1 VLGVVENMSGLQ
13 QRLPELR
20 FMYPVPSSTSP
31 ASLANGDTSGASSST
46 NGGLTNG
53 SSGAQQGPAGSQ
65 QQQQN
70 GQTGPPQ
77 SEPVDVTQ
85 QVLSLLASHFPHLDQ
100 LMVHAQV
107 FAPSRGGA
115 QRMCEDMGVT
125 LLGRVPMDP
134 ALTQAAES
142 GLPVFEFESHKTAAA
157 GGLSAQATSV
167 SQANGSSSSKVLP
180 PVCVPALQ
188 SIVAKVVNALEGAG
202 NGTSSSNGV
211 QGMEE

>member
-1 VLGVVENMSGLQ
+1 VGVVENMSGLQ

-20 FMYPVPSSTSP
+20 FMYPASSSTSQ
-31 ASLANGDTSGASSST
+31 ASHADGNSNGTGGSST
-46 NGGLTNG
+46 NGGLTDA
-53 SSGAQQGPAGSQ
+53 SSGAEQGAVGSQ

-70 GQTGPPQ
+70 SQAGHPQ
-77 SEPVDVTQ
+77 SQAVDVTQ
-85 QVLSLLASHFPHLDQ
+85 QVMSLLASHFPHLDQ

-157 GGLSAQATSV
+157 AGPSAQATSV
-167 SQANGSSSSKVLP
+167 SQANGSSSKVLP
-180 PVCVPALQ
+180 PVCIPALQ
-188 SIVAKVVNALEGAG
+188 QIVTKVVSALEGAG
-202 NGTSSSNGV
+202 NGGASSNGV